1 MCIIPK
7 GLKHRTDCPP
17 ENQGV
22 VAEKCVAKY
31 IARDMCIA
39 AKGTWTGFITN
50 YLERTAGVLTPMSD
64 QDRISP
70 YNINAI
76 STR

>member
-1 MCIIPK
+1 MHYAK
-7 GLKHRTDCPP
+7 RVERSR

-31 IARDMCIA
+31 IARDMCIV

-70 YNINAI
+70 YNVNAI

>member
-1 MCIIPK
+1 MYIMPK

-31 IARDMCIA
+31 IAKDTCIA